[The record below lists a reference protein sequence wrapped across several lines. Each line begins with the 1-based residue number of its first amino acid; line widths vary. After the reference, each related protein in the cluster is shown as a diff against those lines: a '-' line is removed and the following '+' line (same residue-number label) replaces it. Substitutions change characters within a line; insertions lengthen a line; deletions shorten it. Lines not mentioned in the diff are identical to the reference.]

1 MRVTDLIPGVAR
13 WRMGQPWLALLDVAA
28 VAGLALWWWP
38 AGVLVQLWW
47 ALAAAR
53 DRKEHGVASH
63 IHVK

>member
-1 MRVTDLIPGVAR
+1 
-13 WRMGQPWLALLDVAA
+13 MGQPWRALLDITA

-53 DRKEHGVASH
+53 DREGENHPFRRKKTLQPPLPPGPP
-63 IHVK
+63 